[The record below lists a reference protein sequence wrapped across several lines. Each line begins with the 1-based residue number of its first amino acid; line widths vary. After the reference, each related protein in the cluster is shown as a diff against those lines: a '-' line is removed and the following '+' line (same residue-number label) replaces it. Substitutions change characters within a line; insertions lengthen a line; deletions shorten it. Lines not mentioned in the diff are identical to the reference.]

1 MVHLRWKRRGGGKR
15 RLMGMEDVD
24 EEALASNSTAA
35 FCQIG
40 RENHRGE
47 REGAEEEPLS
57 YRPAA
62 DNTKSQ
68 NKSHV

>member
-1 MVHLRWKRRGGGKR
+1 
-15 RLMGMEDVD
+15 MGMEDVD